1 MDRERAVVSDVQ
13 ISFMDNIATPVYSLL
28 STIFPEAQEILD
40 RVKGRIFGMTYG
52 NSKCFVSPKIL
63 VHEPYQKL
71 LPSQTKPRTLAAHR
85 HRLER

>member
-40 RVKGRIFGMTYG
+40 RVKGRFLVWHME
-52 NSKCFVSPKIL
+52 IL
-63 VHEPYQKL
+63 RGKSCVNLKMHEPYQNL
-71 LPSQTKPRTLAAHR
+71 LPLQTNPRTLAAHR

>member
-40 RVKGRIFGMTYG
+40 RVKGRILVWHIEIPRGRT
-52 NSKCFVSPKIL
+52 FVNLKI
-63 VHEPYQKL
+63 HEPY
-71 LPSQTKPRTLAAHR
+71 
-85 HRLER
+85 